1 MLLDPAIAVMNE
13 MNGYQVLETLQRFR
27 GDTKPS
33 EDTAAL
39 LCRFQP

>member
-33 EDTAAL
+33 EAAL